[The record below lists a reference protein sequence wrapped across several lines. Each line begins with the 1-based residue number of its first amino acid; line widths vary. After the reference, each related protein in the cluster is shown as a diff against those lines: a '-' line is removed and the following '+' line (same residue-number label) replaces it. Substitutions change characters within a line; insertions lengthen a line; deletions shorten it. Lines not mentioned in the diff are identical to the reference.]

1 MLVDVVVSLIYKKHP
16 YRDISFRSAGEL
28 TKNHLWGMVLLKRLM
43 QALGLLFVF
52 FSA

>member
-1 MLVDVVVSLIYKKHP
+1 MLFDVVVSLVYKKYP

-28 TKNHLWGMVLLKRLM
+28 TKNHLWRTVLLKLLM
-43 QALGLLFVF
+43 QVLALLFVF